1 MIDILVENFNDTHAI
16 IVDDEIVGFTT
27 VYEEVDELI
36 DYWCEENDVDTWDI
50 NVIEN

>member
-1 MIDILVENFNDTHAI
+1 MIDILVENSNNTHAI
-16 IVDDEIVGFTT
+16 IVDAEIVGFTT
-27 VYEEVDELI
+27 VYEVVDELI